1 MEHLGREYSLHFHGL
16 ETGTPEVREQFR
28 TICLEQLELTDQQA
42 LDILTSRTVTVL
54 CSDLSPESLRTAT
67 QHLNEIGVRVDI
79 AKPSD
84 YETSDYETSDYE
96 TSDYETSDYETLR
109 ILSASFSRESD
120 AIFAESQLY
129 EDPRPIYEPRRRRY
143 EDYASGCVEEF
154 FSTAQYCPYPQV
166 IEGTAL
172 NDNSA
177 RRGIPER
184 RGRHTSFLRRQRA
197 LSRTESAGLAFVAC
211 ALVALFVIFA
221 TRPAP
226 ASLTPQSAPEVNLQS
241 RATSLESSTTNAQRD
256 EFEGTIIKHNYS
268 ITIRSNINA
277 NSASMRL
284 FISNPKLAVPANSSA
299 PNTDA
304 ITFIRGESDPI
315 FMQQNTSCVWQ
326 GDSPL
331 YILLDNNGEQKRL
344 SGLSTFKLSMSTDG
358 QNGEVLVT
366 VAYPR
371 EQPVSAGANGND
383 PLVSISETIKIEST
397 TKPAP

>member
-28 TICLEQLELTDQQA
+28 TICLEQLELTNQQA
-42 LDILTSRTVTVL
+42 LDILTSRATTVI

-84 YETSDYETSDYE
+84 YETSDYETN
-96 TSDYETSDYETLR
+96 DYETLR

-172 NDNSA
+172 IDNSA

-197 LSRTESAGLAFVAC
+197 LSRTERAGLAFVAC

-226 ASLTPQSAPEVNLQS
+226 ALLTPQSAPEVNLQS
-241 RATSLESSTTNAQRD
+241 RVTSLESSTTNAQRD

-315 FMQQNTSCVWQ
+315 FMQQNTSGVWQ
-326 GDSPL
+326 GESPL
-331 YILLDNNGEQKRL
+331 YILVDHNGEQKRL

-371 EQPVSAGANGND
+371 EQPVSAAANGND

>member
-16 ETGTPEVREQFR
+16 ETGTTEVREQFR
-28 TICLEQLELTDQQA
+28 MICLDELELTNQQA
-42 LDILTSRTVTVL
+42 LDILTSRAASVI
-54 CSDLSPESLRTAT
+54 CSDLSPESLRAAT

-79 AKPSD
+79 AKP
-84 YETSDYETSDYE
+84 
-96 TSDYETSDYETLR
+96 SDYETLR

-120 AIFAESQLY
+120 AIFAESPLY

-197 LSRTESAGLAFVAC
+197 LSRTERAGLAFVAC

-226 ASLTPQSAPEVNLQS
+226 ALLTPQSAPEVNSQS

-315 FMQQNTSCVWQ
+315 FMLQNTSGVWQ
-326 GDSPL
+326 GESPL
-331 YILLDNNGEQKRL
+331 YILVDHNGEQKRRFG
-344 SGLSTFKLSMSTDG
+344 SHH
-358 QNGEVLVT
+358 LV
-366 VAYPR
+366 
-371 EQPVSAGANGND
+371 
-383 PLVSISETIKIEST
+383 
-397 TKPAP
+397 

>member
-16 ETGTPEVREQFR
+16 ETGTTEVREQFR
-28 TICLEQLELTDQQA
+28 MICLDELELTNQQA

-54 CSDLSPESLRTAT
+54 CSDLSPESLRAAT

-79 AKPSD
+79 AKP
-84 YETSDYETSDYE
+84 
-96 TSDYETSDYETLR
+96 SDYETLR

-120 AIFAESQLY
+120 AIFAESPLY

-197 LSRTESAGLAFVAC
+197 LSRTERAGLAFVAC

-226 ASLTPQSAPEVNLQS
+226 ALLTPQSAPEVNSQS

-315 FMQQNTSCVWQ
+315 FMLQNTSGVWQ
-326 GDSPL
+326 GESPL
-331 YILLDNNGEQKRL
+331 YILVDHNGEQKRL
-344 SGLSTFKLSMSTDG
+344 SGISTFKLSMSTDG

-371 EQPVSAGANGND
+371 EQPVSAAANGND
-383 PLVSISETIKIEST
+383 PLISISETIKIEST